1 MVGEAVNPE
10 IIKRRMWLDYQ
21 RVSNDPAND
30 RLECVHEL
38 MDELVDP
45 TVDLGRFLWNATNTI
60 SSKLAISQV
69 TIGVRDP
76 KDGLYRYQAMCGL
89 EDSEWEA
96 HKKLS
101 YTREQFDSQEVYKF
115 KEVSKHTRLFLVEDN
130 PYGDGEDN
138 TYRKDLMLQD
148 KRSSLE
154 DTIEGD
160 YIDTLVF
167 GKNDELIGWIELGG
181 MKNGKFPDGQTLIT
195 LELLA
200 AVIGVAL
207 TLLGPVTTSS

>member
-45 TVDLGRFLWNATNTI
+45 TVDL
-60 SSKLAISQV
+60 V

-101 YTREQFDSQEVYKF
+101 YTREQFDSQDVYKF
-115 KEVSKHTRLFLVEDN
+115 KEISKHTRLFLVEDN

-200 AVIGVAL
+200 AVIGAAL